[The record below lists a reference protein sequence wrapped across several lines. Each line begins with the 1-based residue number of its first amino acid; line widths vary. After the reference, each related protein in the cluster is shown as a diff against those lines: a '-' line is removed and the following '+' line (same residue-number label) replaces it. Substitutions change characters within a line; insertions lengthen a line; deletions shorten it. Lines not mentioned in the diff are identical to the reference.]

1 MFIAWFKDKN
11 KLGKFV
17 SQFRFFLKY
26 LLASKSLHFFFFNSC
41 QKESYNRVI
50 AFLIEENFSITNE
63 NIISGLGQ
71 SSCSLQRRLATSY
84 LFILGSCLFLTCFN
98 VLVLKCLLRCAYMI
112 TQLLELATGSYL
124 FHTCQVVT
132 IVAEPEGF

>member
-17 SQFRFFLKY
+17 SQFRFLLKY
-26 LLASKSLHFFFFNSC
+26 LLASKSLHFFFFFNSC

-63 NIISGLGQ
+63 NIISGLG
-71 SSCSLQRRLATSY
+71 
-84 LFILGSCLFLTCFN
+84 
-98 VLVLKCLLRCAYMI
+98 
-112 TQLLELATGSYL
+112 
-124 FHTCQVVT
+124 
-132 IVAEPEGF
+132 